1 MCSPPRQALPLGRRH
16 SAASGETDQC
26 AVFGLSV
33 APLLPEAEDKKV
45 LNEATKY
52 IHFAFNKA
60 TLLPSSFPRLEQ
72 MVKILGD
79 YPDYSLSIAGHTD
92 SKGDDNYNL
101 RLSDERAAS
110 ARAYMLSKGIPAAR
124 IESRGYGETKPLA
137 DNKTAAGQAQNRRVD
152 FDAYLSG
159 TPNAAETKY
168 GPAPTPAP
176 AAVKKAPAK
185 KAPARPAAARKAPAK
200 RK

>member
-1 MCSPPRQALPLGRRH
+1 
-16 SAASGETDQC
+16 
-26 AVFGLSV
+26 
-33 APLLPEAEDKKV
+33 V

-72 MVKILGD
+72 MVKILGN

-101 RLSDERAAS
+101 RLSDERAAA
-110 ARAYMLSKGIPAAR
+110 ARAYLLSKGLPAAR

-137 DNKTAAGQAQNRRVD
+137 DNKTAAGQA
-152 FDAYLSG
+152 
-159 TPNAAETKY
+159 
-168 GPAPTPAP
+168 
-176 AAVKKAPAK
+176 
-185 KAPARPAAARKAPAK
+185 
-200 RK
+200 